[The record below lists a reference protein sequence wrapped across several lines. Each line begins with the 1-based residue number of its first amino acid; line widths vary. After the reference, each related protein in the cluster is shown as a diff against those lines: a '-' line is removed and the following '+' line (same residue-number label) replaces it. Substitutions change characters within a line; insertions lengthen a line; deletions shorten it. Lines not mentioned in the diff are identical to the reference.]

1 MENFLELMRQARVY
15 MFQHPEF
22 IPLHHV
28 EEVAMYGNVDAYVV
42 GQGVDVNTP
51 DGNAILVYEAA
62 LYLVCRQLCDLGVGD
77 RPFHPLP
84 YLHDPIIVE
93 EEEVVVGDPIVP
105 MEQPLEDPLGDDVPV
120 QAAAAQ
126 PPVVADDGV
135 QIQGPFVWP
144 DPLPPPPPLV
154 RAPEPKPEPKLEPK
168 QEPNQG
174 SEEYVEPYDEE
185 LDSYLGAN

>member
-15 MFQHPEF
+15 IFQHPEF

-42 GQGVDVNTP
+42 RQRVDVNTP

-62 LYLVCRQLCDLGVGD
+62 LYIVCRQLCDLGVGD

-93 EEEVVVGDPIVP
+93 EEEVVVGDLEVP

-120 QAAAAQ
+120 QAAATQ

-135 QIQGPFVWP
+135 QIQRPFYLAGPTTST
-144 DPLPPPPPLV
+144 
-154 RAPEPKPEPKLEPK
+154 APT
-168 QEPNQG
+168 
-174 SEEYVEPYDEE
+174 S
-185 LDSYLGAN
+185 SCSRT